1 MTQINPDPHTYGYV
15 FVPRN
20 RITSM
25 FGAAS
30 DVLQALRE
38 LRELDIAD
46 DALELFVGEA
56 GADTL
61 DLPADHHGVTARRIR
76 NMEAFMVLEAG
87 DSHRRADEAMR
98 QGGAAL
104 VVRMDGK
111 EALKDAVVAV
121 LHRNHAWLVRYW
133 GRWSIESFD

>member
-1 MTQINPDPHTYGYV
+1 MTQVNPDPHTYGYM
-15 FVPRN
+15 FVPLN

-25 FGAAS
+25 FGSSA
-30 DVLQALRE
+30 DVLQAVQDLRT
-38 LRELDIAD
+38 LGLAD
-46 DALELFVGEA
+46 EAIELFVGEE

-61 DLPADHHGVTARRIR
+61 DLPADRHGITARRLR

-104 VVRMDGK
+104 VVRMDGH
-111 EALKDAVVAV
+111 EALKDEVVAA
-121 LHRNHAWLVRYW
+121 LLRNHGWLVRYW